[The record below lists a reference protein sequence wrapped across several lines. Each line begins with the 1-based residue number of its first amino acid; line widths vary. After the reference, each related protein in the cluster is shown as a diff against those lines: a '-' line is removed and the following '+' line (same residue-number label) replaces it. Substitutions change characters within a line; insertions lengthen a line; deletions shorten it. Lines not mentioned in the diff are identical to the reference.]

1 MPTVKQVNVA
11 INNDDITGV
20 TSTATRVLDKTS
32 ARRSLSLQNVGATKV
47 YVRFGSAPSVT
58 GTKRYSFI
66 LAPASGSEEGAGGVL
81 TVDNYNGS
89 VWVATASGTS
99 TIVATDFVG

>member
-11 INNDDITGV
+11 INSDDVYGV
-20 TSTATRVLDKTS
+20 TSSAAQVLQKTS
-32 ARRSLSLQNVGATKV
+32 NRRSLSIQNVGGTKV
-47 YVRFGSAPSVT
+47 YVRFGSAPALG
-58 GTKRYSFI
+58 GTKQYSFI
-66 LAPASGSEEGAGGVL
+66 LAPSSGSEEGDGGVL

-99 TIVATDFVG
+99 TVIATDFIG

>member
-11 INNDDITGV
+11 INSDDVYGV
-20 TSTATRVLDKTS
+20 TSSAAQVLQKTS
-32 ARRSLSLQNVGATKV
+32 NRRSLSIQNVGSTKV
-47 YVRFGSAPSVT
+47 YVRFGSAPALG
-58 GTKRYSFI
+58 GTKQYSFI
-66 LAPASGSEEGAGGVL
+66 LAPSSGSEEGDGGVL